1 MKLHHLI
8 RVIKIVL
15 LKILIINFVNMKNT
29 LSIPRFLLL
38 IVLFL
43 SITLVRTV
51 YFAFHL
57 SVCVK
62 LLHLC
67 PTVCDPMDCSPQAPL
82 SKVISRQEYRSGLPC
97 PPPEDLP
104 DSGIEP
110 TSFYIFCIGRQFIYH

>member
-82 SKVISRQEYRSGLPC
+82 SMELSGQEHWSRLSC
-97 PPPEDLP
+97 PPPGE
-104 DSGIEP
+104 S
-110 TSFYIFCIGRQFIYH
+110 SQSRV